1 MGAAQFRVVRWM
13 VGIGWQDALLGPER
27 TSTTPGPVAAGGAP
41 WWGVSGVGLLSWV
54 AVLDVASNYRRVVVG
69 GVVVSGGAARFLRT
83 V

>member
-13 VGIGWQDALLGPER
+13 VGIGCR
-27 TSTTPGPVAAGGAP
+27 TPCWVLREQARPSARLAAG
-41 WWGVSGVGLLSWV
+41 VGGGFVVLGWV
-54 AVLDVASNYRRVVVG
+54 AVLDVAPNYRRVVVG